1 MRVPAAG
8 WKGPLGS
15 PSLRMNAAWPPGG
28 GRAETRRTCRQAVPT
43 GVFARWPLTVAMG
56 SKHWQIPDK
65 VVTFG
70 KVVTLGAG
78 RLMSCHIWEQSG
90 SWGGRGGDWRGHT
103 GAHGLARPGAPG
115 DGEGG
120 KPSARSLSCQAPS
133 VVTPVMGGLPAGS
146 RRSSRPPAPLPAPL
160 TQVCAGW
167 EPVQLVA
174 VGHPGPVE
182 GRRGVC
188 SLFLEP
194 DPAANGWILL
204 ALTG

>member
-1 MRVPAAG
+1 MRVPPAG

-15 PSLRMNAAWPPGG
+15 PSLRMHAPWPPGG
-28 GRAETRRTCRQAVPT
+28 GRAETRRKCRQAVPT
-43 GVFARWPLTVAMG
+43 GVFAQWSLTVALG

-65 VVTFG
+65 VVTHR
-70 KVVTLGAG
+70 KE
-78 RLMSCHIWEQSG
+78 LMSCHIWEQSG
-90 SWGGRGGDWRGHT
+90 SWGGGDGGWRGDA
-103 GAHGLARPGAPG
+103 GAHGRARPGAPG
-115 DGEGG
+115 DGKGG
-120 KPSARSLSCQAPS
+120 KPSARSLSWQAPS

-146 RRSSRPPAPLPAPL
+146 PRSSRPPAPLPAPL

-182 GRRGVC
+182 GMRGVC